1 MGPLKENNRLQTLLL
16 SPLAEL
22 SAIPFPDVR
31 QKQLDTVLHIL
42 HSSGEVLEN
51 GWPLILNMIGSL
63 EQDHSDILVRAAFQC
78 LQLVFTD
85 FLPAMPYRCY
95 PICVETA
102 AKFGSQ
108 QAELNVSLA
117 AIGLLWN
124 LSDYFFQNVKELQKQ
139 EKDHQMF
146 PERILSFPGIKN
158 ISSFDKLWMCLYC
171 RLKDLCLD
179 SRPSVRKSSGQ
190 TLFSTIAAHGSILEA
205 STWQAVLWQVLFP
218 LLDNVIIQSDNASS
232 EKVTQSN
239 VIMIHH
245 SRNTAQKQWAETK
258 VLTISGVVRV
268 FNTKRNLLKSMGDY
282 SKAWVLLLE
291 YVEKMALSNTSEVSL
306 AALKAL
312 QEMITSSSV
321 GLQSSNSPSGID
333 KNQSKL
339 SDLKDINWTLCWKAW
354 LNIGN
359 QKANYIS
366 NTSEIVPHSQMLLTG
381 YLQIFLT
388 LFPHVRNTF
397 RREDVESLGK
407 VLLSCAQV
415 PLESEFQEPAG
426 NTISQLHGAVLES
439 INLVREVALKGD
451 GKGNN
456 WVLLPEV
463 FEVYFKLCKAAMA
476 TRSNYKDLKFREK
489 FSLLGEACL
498 EHIALT
504 YENAV
509 TSEKDQ
515 KRRENLNQIPIN
527 ENIHFKAIR
536 LLHIPL
542 RQKYRCYIQSNW
554 RVAINALIKVLRCG
568 IPIAREHKAIDKDSQ
583 FSDYWAELGEVLEC
597 FLFPECTEDQRQE
610 DRMADEAVDCHIVEL
625 LREEVLP
632 FPNQVPT
639 AFIRKIVVLLNKG
652 SIHSSMTLSDD
663 CSGTVGLREDFAK
676 LCFETLLEFSL
687 LDSEEITNASTP
699 KEANECSTSVTNRMA
714 ITSLLQRFKEV
725 LQDAIDGEKLN
736 QNIPLQRQKTAE
748 ISFVLKAIGT
758 VISSMKRAS
767 VLKQVEKKTWNQII
781 GLYPYLVQFTNTSSP
796 QISSSVKD
804 ALLEYHDL
812 LQPYGAN

>member
-1 MGPLKENNRLQTLLL
+1 MFFIIE
-16 SPLAEL
+16 S
-22 SAIPFPDVR
+22 
-31 QKQLDTVLHIL
+31 
-42 HSSGEVLEN
+42 
-51 GWPLILNMIGSL
+51 
-63 EQDHSDILVRAAFQC
+63 DHSDILIRSAFQC

-85 FLPAMPYRCY
+85 FLPTIPYRCY
-95 PICVETA
+95 PICVDTA
-102 AKFGSQ
+102 TKFGSQ
-108 QAELNVSLA
+108 KAELNVSLT

-124 LSDYFFQNVKELQKQ
+124 LSDYFYQNVNQTKGPEIKNKKDEDPQSESATDGKTEITNQNINAHQLQQ
-139 EKDHQMF
+139 IF
-146 PERILSFPGIKN
+146 PEAFLSFPGSKN

-232 EKVTQSN
+232 EKVSQSN

-439 INLVREVALKGD
+439 LNLVREVALKGD

-515 KRRENLNQIPIN
+515 KRRENLNHILIN

-568 IPIAREHKAIDKDSQ
+568 IPIAREHKAIDKDGQ

-687 LDSEEITNASTP
+687 LDSEELSISSGQAS
-699 KEANECSTSVTNRMA
+699 ESSASVTNRMA

>member
-1 MGPLKENNRLQTLLL
+1 M
-16 SPLAEL
+16 
-22 SAIPFPDVR
+22 
-31 QKQLDTVLHIL
+31 
-42 HSSGEVLEN
+42 
-51 GWPLILNMIGSL
+51 
-63 EQDHSDILVRAAFQC
+63 
-78 LQLVFTD
+78 FTD
-85 FLPAMPYRCY
+85 FLPTIPYRCY
-95 PICVETA
+95 PICVDTA
-102 AKFGSQ
+102 TKFGSQ
-108 QAELNVSLA
+108 KAELNVSLT

-124 LSDYFFQNVKELQKQ
+124 LSDYFYQNFNQTKEKKADKKDETKKVSSA
-139 EKDHQMF
+139 EKHQDSQNQVITSQGIQQIF
-146 PERILSFPGIKN
+146 PEAFLSFPGSKN

-171 RLKDLCLD
+171 KLKDLCLD

-312 QEMITSSSV
+312 QEMITSSSNS
-321 GLQSSNSPSGID
+321 LQSTNTGHGD
-333 KNQSKL
+333 KNQTKHSE
-339 SDLKDINWTLCWKAW
+339 LKDINWTLCWKAW

-366 NTSEIVPHSQMLLTG
+366 NTSEIVPHGQMLLTG

-388 LFPHVRNTF
+388 LFPHVRNSF

-407 VLLSCAQV
+407 VLLSCAQA
-415 PLESEFQEPAG
+415 PMESEFQEPSG
-426 NTISQLHGAVLES
+426 NVLSHLHAAALEG
-439 INLVREVALKGD
+439 INVVREVALKED
-451 GKGNN
+451 GSGNH
-456 WVLLPEV
+456 WLLLPEV
-463 FEVYFKLCKAAMA
+463 FEVYLKLAKAALT
-476 TRSNYKDLKFREK
+476 TRSNYKDIRFREK

-504 YENAV
+504 YDNAMGPI
-509 TSEKDQ
+509 KDVR
-515 KRRENLNQIPIN
+515 KKEALHQILIN
-527 ENIHFKAIR
+527 ENISFKIVR

-542 RQKYRCYIQSNW
+542 RQKYKCYMPSNW
-554 RVAINALIKVLRCG
+554 RVAINCLIKMLRSG
-568 IPIAREHKAIDKDSQ
+568 IPVAREYTSSDSDTQ
-583 FSDYWAELGEVLEC
+583 FSEFWAELGEVLEC
-597 FLFPECTEDQRQE
+597 FLFPDSSEEQKQE
-610 DRMADEAVDCHIVEL
+610 DRLADEAVDCHIVEL

-632 FPNQVPT
+632 FPTKVPT

-687 LDSEEITNASTP
+687 LDSDEITNASST
-699 KEANECSTSVTNRMA
+699 KGANEGSTSVTNRMA

-767 VLKQVEKKTWNQII
+767 SQKQVEKKTWNQII

-812 LQPYGAN
+812 LQPFGID

>member
-1 MGPLKENNRLQTLLL
+1 MR
-16 SPLAEL
+16 S
-22 SAIPFPDVR
+22 
-31 QKQLDTVLHIL
+31 
-42 HSSGEVLEN
+42 
-51 GWPLILNMIGSL
+51 
-63 EQDHSDILVRAAFQC
+63 AFQC

-85 FLPAMPYRCY
+85 FLPTIPYRCY
-95 PICVETA
+95 PICVDTA
-102 AKFGSQ
+102 TKFGSQ
-108 QAELNVSLA
+108 KAELNVSLT

-124 LSDYFFQNVKELQKQ
+124 LSDYFYQNVNQTKEEKTHVKEKCQHDNNSEATPELASQTINSHQLQQ
-139 EKDHQMF
+139 IF
-146 PERILSFPGIKN
+146 PEAFLSFPGSKN

-179 SRPSVRKSSGQ
+179 PRPSVRKSSGQ

-232 EKVTQSN
+232 EKVSQSN

-312 QEMITSSSV
+312 QEMITSSSSIA
-321 GLQSSNSPSGID
+321 LQSSTTSNNGE
-333 KNQSKL
+333 KNQAKYSE
-339 SDLKDINWTLCWKAW
+339 LKDINWTLCWKAW

-381 YLQIFLT
+381 YLQIFLS

-397 RREDVESLGK
+397 RRDDVESLGK

-415 PLESEFQEPAG
+415 PMESEFQEPSG
-426 NTISQLHGAVLES
+426 NVISQLHGAALEGLNA
-439 INLVREVALKGD
+439 IREVSLKGD
-451 GKGNN
+451 GTGNN
-456 WVLLPEV
+456 WLLLPEV
-463 FEVYFKLCKAAMA
+463 FEVYFKLCKAALI
-476 TRSNYKDLKFREK
+476 TRSNYKDIKFREK

-509 TSEKDQ
+509 TSGKDS
-515 KRRENLNQIPIN
+515 KRYETLNQIMTN
-527 ENIHFKAIR
+527 ENIHFKIIR
-536 LLHIPL
+536 LLHVPL
-542 RQKYRCYIQSNW
+542 RQKYKCYLQSNC
-554 RVAINALIKVLRCG
+554 RIAINAMIKILRCG
-568 IPIAREHKAIDKDSQ
+568 IPIARNCKNKDNDPQ
-583 FSDYWAELGEVLEC
+583 FSDFWSELGEVLEC
-597 FLFPECTEDQRQE
+597 FLFPEYTEEQKQE

-625 LREEVLP
+625 VREEVLP
-632 FPNQVPT
+632 YPNQVPT

-687 LDSEEITNASTP
+687 LDSEDISSSTAARLP
-699 KEANECSTSVTNRMA
+699 TETSASVTNRMA

-767 VLKQVEKKTWNQII
+767 KQKQVEKKTWNQII

-812 LQPYGAN
+812 LQPYGVDYN

>member
-1 MGPLKENNRLQTLLL
+1 MR
-16 SPLAEL
+16 S
-22 SAIPFPDVR
+22 
-31 QKQLDTVLHIL
+31 
-42 HSSGEVLEN
+42 
-51 GWPLILNMIGSL
+51 
-63 EQDHSDILVRAAFQC
+63 AFQC

-85 FLPAMPYRCY
+85 FLPTIPYRCY

-102 AKFGSQ
+102 TKFGSQ
-108 QAELNVSLA
+108 KAELNVSLT

-124 LSDYFFQNVKELQKQ
+124 LSDYFYQNVNQTKEPKINEKKGKESNKDSLEEKQ
-139 EKDHQMF
+139 ESLASENVISNEPQQIF
-146 PERILSFPGIKN
+146 PEAFLSFPGSKN

-171 RLKDLCLD
+171 KLKDLCLD

-190 TLFSTIAAHGSILEA
+190 TLFSTIAAHGSILQA

-232 EKVTQSN
+232 EKVSQSN

-312 QEMITSSSV
+312 QEMITSSSSNA
-321 GLQSSNSPSGID
+321 LQSANGI
-333 KNQSKL
+333 NNA
-339 SDLKDINWTLCWKAW
+339 SDQTKSSELQDINWTLCWKAW

-366 NTSEIVPHSQMLLTG
+366 NTSEVVPHSQMLLTG
-381 YLQIFLT
+381 YLQIFHT

-397 RREDVESLGK
+397 RREDVGSLGK
-407 VLLSCAQV
+407 VLLSCVQV
-415 PLESEFQEPAG
+415 PTESEFQEASG
-426 NTISQLHGAVLES
+426 GSISQLHGAAIDGL
-439 INLVREVALKGD
+439 NLVREVALRVD
-451 GKGNN
+451 GNSNN
-456 WVLLPEV
+456 LLLLPEV
-463 FEVYFKLCKAAMA
+463 FDVYFKLAKAALA
-476 TRSNYKDLKFREK
+476 TRSNYKDVKFREK
-489 FSLLGEACL
+489 FSLFGEACL

-504 YENAV
+504 YENAA
-509 TSEKDQ
+509 TSQSDKKAQEYRHQ
-515 KRRENLNQIPIN
+515 LLLS
-527 ENIHFKAIR
+527 ENILFKITR
-536 LLHIPL
+536 TLHIPL
-542 RQKYRCYIQSNW
+542 RQKYRCYVQSNW
-554 RVAINALIKVLRCG
+554 RVAINVLIKVLRCG
-568 IPIAREHKAIDKDSQ
+568 IPIARAQSANDSDNQ
-583 FSDYWAELGEVLEC
+583 LSEFWAELGEVLAC
-597 FLFPECTEDQRQE
+597 FLFPEFTEDQRQE
-610 DRMADEAVDCHIVEL
+610 DRMADEAVDCHIVEI
-625 LREEVLP
+625 LREEILP
-632 FPNQVPT
+632 FPSKVPT

-687 LDSEEITNASTP
+687 LDSDEITNATTSGGATDSAST
-699 KEANECSTSVTNRMA
+699 VTNRLA

-767 VLKQVEKKTWNQII
+767 TQKFVGKKTWNQII
-781 GLYPYLVQFTNTSSP
+781 GLYPYLVQFTETNSP
-796 QISSSVKD
+796 QISASVKD

-812 LQPYGAN
+812 LQPYNDCN

>member
-1 MGPLKENNRLQTLLL
+1 MR
-16 SPLAEL
+16 S
-22 SAIPFPDVR
+22 
-31 QKQLDTVLHIL
+31 
-42 HSSGEVLEN
+42 
-51 GWPLILNMIGSL
+51 
-63 EQDHSDILVRAAFQC
+63 AFQC

-85 FLPAMPYRCY
+85 FLPTIPYRCY
-95 PICVETA
+95 PICVDTA
-102 AKFGSQ
+102 TKFGSQ
-108 QAELNVSLA
+108 KAELNVSLT

-124 LSDYFFQNVKELQKQ
+124 LSDYFYQNVNQTKEEEFNDKQ
-139 EKDHQMF
+139 GKTKNDVSSEKKQDVESHNLTSNQLHQIF
-146 PERILSFPGIKN
+146 PEAFFSFPGSKN

-171 RLKDLCLD
+171 KLKDLCLD

-232 EKVTQSN
+232 EKVSQSN

-312 QEMITSSSV
+312 QEMITSSSTI
-321 GLQSSNSPSGID
+321 GLQAASKINSGE
-333 KNQSKL
+333 KNQAKFSE
-339 SDLKDINWTLCWKAW
+339 LKDINWTLCWKAW

-359 QKANYIS
+359 QKANFIF

-381 YLQIFLT
+381 YLQIFHT

-407 VLLSCAQV
+407 VLLACAQV
-415 PLESEFQEPAG
+415 PMESEFQEPSG
-426 NTISQLHGAVLES
+426 SVISQLHGAALEGV
-439 INLVREVALKGD
+439 NAVREVSLKGD
-451 GKGNN
+451 GSGNN
-456 WVLLPEV
+456 LLLLPEV
-463 FEVYFKLCKAAMA
+463 FEVYFKLARAALT
-476 TRSNYKDLKFREK
+476 TRSNYKDIKFREK
-489 FSLLGEACL
+489 FSLLGEACM

-504 YENAV
+504 YEKAV
-509 TSEKDQ
+509 AADNDKKRQDSLRQILTS
-515 KRRENLNQIPIN
+515 
-527 ENIHFKAIR
+527 ENIHFKIVR
-536 LLHIPL
+536 LLHVSL

-554 RVAINALIKVLRCG
+554 RVAINALIKILRCG
-568 IPIAREHKAIDKDSQ
+568 IPIARNYKINDGDSQ
-583 FSDYWAELGEVLEC
+583 FDEFWAELGEVLEC
-597 FLFPECTEDQRQE
+597 FLFPESTDEQKQE

-632 FPNQVPT
+632 FPSEVPT

-687 LDSEEITNASTP
+687 LDSEEISNPTTTRSTIEAS
-699 KEANECSTSVTNRMA
+699 STVTNRLA

-767 VLKQVEKKTWNQII
+767 TQKQVGKKTWNQII

-812 LQPYGAN
+812 LQPYGVEYS

>member
-1 MGPLKENNRLQTLLL
+1 MCYIKNSPSALFQYLLE
-16 SPLAEL
+16 S
-22 SAIPFPDVR
+22 
-31 QKQLDTVLHIL
+31 
-42 HSSGEVLEN
+42 
-51 GWPLILNMIGSL
+51 
-63 EQDHSDILVRAAFQC
+63 DHSDTLVRSAFQC

-85 FLPAMPYRCY
+85 FLPTIPYRCY
-95 PICVETA
+95 PICVDTA
-102 AKFGSQ
+102 TKFGSQ
-108 QAELNVSLA
+108 KAELNVSLT

-124 LSDYFFQNVKELQKQ
+124 LSDYFYQNFNQTKEKKGDKKDESKKVSSA
-139 EKDHQMF
+139 EKNQDPQNQVITSQGIQQIF
-146 PERILSFPGIKN
+146 PEAFLSFPGSKN

-171 RLKDLCLD
+171 KLKDLCLD

-312 QEMITSSSV
+312 QEMITSSSNS
-321 GLQSSNSPSGID
+321 LQSTNTGQGD
-333 KNQSKL
+333 KNQTKHSE
-339 SDLKDINWTLCWKAW
+339 LKDINWTLCWKAW

-366 NTSEIVPHSQMLLTG
+366 NTSEIVPHGQMLLTG

-388 LFPHVRNTF
+388 LFPHVRNSF

-407 VLLSCAQV
+407 VLLSCAQA
-415 PLESEFQEPAG
+415 PMESEFQEPSG
-426 NTISQLHGAVLES
+426 NVLSHLHAAALEG
-439 INLVREVALKGD
+439 INVVREVALKED
-451 GKGNN
+451 GSGNH
-456 WVLLPEV
+456 WLLLPEV
-463 FEVYFKLCKAAMA
+463 FEVYFKLAKAALT
-476 TRSNYKDLKFREK
+476 TRSNYKDIRFREK

-504 YENAV
+504 YENAMG
-509 TSEKDQ
+509 SNKDVR
-515 KRRENLNQIPIN
+515 KKEALHQILIN
-527 ENIHFKAIR
+527 ENISFKMVR

-542 RQKYRCYIQSNW
+542 RQKYKCYMLSNW
-554 RVAINALIKVLRCG
+554 RVAINCLIKMLRSG
-568 IPIAREHKAIDKDSQ
+568 IPVAREYTSSDTDPQ
-583 FSDYWAELGEVLEC
+583 FSEFWAELGEVLGC
-597 FLFPECTEDQRQE
+597 FLFPESSEEQKQE
-610 DRMADEAVDCHIVEL
+610 DRLADEAVDCHIVEL

-632 FPNQVPT
+632 FPTKVPT

-687 LDSEEITNASTP
+687 LDSDEITNASSSRG
-699 KEANECSTSVTNRMA
+699 ANECSTSVTNRMA

-767 VLKQVEKKTWNQII
+767 SQKQVEKKTWNQII

-812 LQPYGAN
+812 LQPFGID